1 MQINLYH
8 FFSRI
13 FSGIDYVYLYGY
25 QSSLLRDT
33 AYLPRK
39 TGVGQS
45 KSKAVIYLR
54 PGLRYGFKITVSHI
68 DIFRVIYIIVRFM
81 ERFGR
86 WIIFQGLCKGICKF
100 SRRIADAAEKLCRC
114 TSAFHTA
121 LPCHQYGG
129 YPVILRK
136 PAGIH
141 HSADIEYGD
150 YFRETGCYLLHHGF
164 FFLCQ
169 IAGLNDHF

>member
-1 MQINLYH
+1 
-8 FFSRI
+8 
-13 FSGIDYVYLYGY
+13 
-25 QSSLLRDT
+25 
-33 AYLPRK
+33 
-39 TGVGQS
+39 
-45 KSKAVIYLR
+45 
-54 PGLRYGFKITVSHI
+54 
-68 DIFRVIYIIVRFM
+68 M

-100 SRRIADAAEKLCRC
+100 SGRIADATEKLCRC

-141 HSADIEYGD
+141 HSADIEYGN

-169 IAGLNDHF
+169 IEITLSFAVPSFPGKTADGNDCRVRIISCRLTEFIRKFRLYSHSRCYFIFILFFHIFLVKGSKFLTDTHSVL